1 MKHRVKTVTV
11 TAMLAAMAYTAVCIG
26 RVPVVLFL
34 KYDPKDIII
43 ALGGILW
50 GPLTAFRVS
59 LAVSLLEMATIS
71 ENGILGCV
79 MNVLSTC
86 AFSLPA
92 AFLARKKPGRRQL
105 ALGLLAGSILMAVTM
120 VAWNYL
126 ITPFYLGYPREAVAR
141 LLLPVFLPF
150 NLLKA
155 GLNAAGTFLLCPP
168 VSKALSR
175 AGLLP
180 KKEEHNES

>member
-1 MKHRVKTVTV
+1 MKNHTKTITI

-59 LAVSLLEMATIS
+59 LAVSLLEMVTIS
-71 ENGILGCV
+71 ENGVLGCI
-79 MNVLSTC
+79 MNILSTC
-86 AFSLPA
+86 AFSIPA
-92 AFLARKKPGRRQL
+92 ALVARRGPGRRRL
-105 ALGLLAGSILMAVTM
+105 ALGLLAGGAVMAATM
-120 VAWNYL
+120 LVWNYL
-126 ITPFYLGYPREAVAR
+126 IAPIYMGYPREAVAR

-155 GLNAAGTFLLCPP
+155 GLNGAGTFLLCPP
-168 VSKALSR
+168 AARALSR
-175 AGLLP
+175 AGVLP
-180 KKEEHNES
+180 KEEHHEA